1 MSDLMQKLAVSK
13 KIMDKHNGTPRNQ
26 GGGSLPMTENINA
39 TYNVPQDMLQ
49 QQVPQ
54 QQVPQRQ
61 VPQQQVP
68 QQQVPQST
76 NNGGPVTENAIKN
89 SKLPDDIKKLMLEN
103 PIVQPQS
110 NGPALTDD
118 IIQGATRL
126 MNNNT
131 PPQISPLQNEGNNV
145 ISNSSTIPNNG
156 DLKQMIRDVVRD
168 TVRDVVREELKSSG
182 IVTEGNQ
189 KVNETLSLRVGKH
202 VFEGKVLKVKKV
214 KQ

>member
-26 GGGSLPMTENINA
+26 SGGSLPMSENINA

-54 QQVPQRQ
+54 K
-61 VPQQQVP
+61 
-68 QQQVPQST
+68 QVPQST

-131 PPQISPLQNEGNNV
+131 SPQTGPLQNESNTV
-145 ISNSSTIPNNG
+145 TSNSPTIPNNN

-182 IVTEGNQ
+182 MVTEGNQ

>member
-1 MSDLMQKLAVSK
+1 MQKLAVSK

-26 GGGSLPMTENINA
+26 GGASLPMSENINA

-54 QQVPQRQ
+54 QQVPQ
-61 VPQQQVP
+61 
-68 QQQVPQST
+68 QSQPIS
-76 NNGGPVTENAIKN
+76 NGEPVSENAIKN
-89 SKLPDDIKKLMLEN
+89 SKLPDEIKKLMLEN

-110 NGPALTDD
+110 NGPVLTDEL
-118 IIQGATRL
+118 IQGATRL

-131 PPQISPLQNEGNNV
+131 PPQTGPLQNEGNTV

>member
-26 GGGSLPMTENINA
+26 GGGSLPMSENVNA

-54 QQVPQRQ
+54 QQVPQQ
-61 VPQQQVP
+61 
-68 QQQVPQST
+68 PQSI
-76 NNGGPVTENAIKN
+76 NNGAPVTENAIKN
-89 SKLPDDIKKLMLEN
+89 SKLPDEIKRLMLEN
-103 PIVQPQS
+103 PIVQPES

-131 PPQISPLQNEGNNV
+131 VPQTGPLQNESNTV
-145 ISNSSTIPNNG
+145 TTNSSTIPNNN

>member
-26 GGGSLPMTENINA
+26 GGGSLPMSENINA

-49 QQVPQ
+49 Q
-54 QQVPQRQ
+54 Q

>member
-26 GGGSLPMTENINA
+26 SGGSLPMSENINA

-49 QQVPQ
+49 Q
-54 QQVPQRQ
+54 Q

-89 SKLPDDIKKLMLEN
+89 SKLPDDIKRLMLEN

-110 NGPALTDD
+110 NSPALTDD

-131 PPQISPLQNEGNNV
+131 SPQTGPLQNESNTV
-145 ISNSSTIPNNG
+145 TSNSPTIPNNN

-182 IVTEGNQ
+182 MVTEGNQ

>member
-1 MSDLMQKLAVSK
+1 MQKLAVSK

-26 GGGSLPMTENINA
+26 GGGSLPMSENINA

-54 QQVPQRQ
+54 QQ

-110 NGPALTDD
+110 NGPMLTDD
-118 IIQGATRL
+118 LIQGATRL

-131 PPQISPLQNEGNNV
+131 VPQTGPLQNEGNTVTTNH
-145 ISNSSTIPNNG
+145 STIPNNN

-182 IVTEGNQ
+182 IITEGNQ

>member
-26 GGGSLPMTENINA
+26 GGGSLTMTENINA

-49 QQVPQ
+49 Q
-54 QQVPQRQ
+54 Q

-110 NGPALTDD
+110 NGQALTDD

>member
-26 GGGSLPMTENINA
+26 GGGSLPMSENINA

-49 QQVPQ
+49 Q
-54 QQVPQRQ
+54 Q

-131 PPQISPLQNEGNNV
+131 PPQTGPLQNEGNTV

>member
-1 MSDLMQKLAVSK
+1 MQKLAVSK

-26 GGGSLPMTENINA
+26 GGASLPMSENINA

-54 QQVPQRQ
+54 QQVPQQ
-61 VPQQQVP
+61 PQP
-68 QQQVPQST
+68 IS
-76 NNGGPVTENAIKN
+76 NGEPVSENAIKN
-89 SKLPDDIKKLMLEN
+89 SKLPDEIKKLMLEN

-110 NGPALTDD
+110 NGPVLTDEL
-118 IIQGATRL
+118 IQGATRL

-131 PPQISPLQNEGNNV
+131 PPQTGPLQNEGNTV

>member
-26 GGGSLPMTENINA
+26 SGGSLPMSENINA
-39 TYNVPQDMLQ
+39 TYNVPQDML
-49 QQVPQ
+49 
-54 QQVPQRQ
+54 
-61 VPQQQVP
+61 QQQVP

-89 SKLPDDIKKLMLEN
+89 SKLPDDIKRLMLEN

-110 NGPALTDD
+110 NSPALTDD

-131 PPQISPLQNEGNNV
+131 SPQTGPLQNESNTV
-145 ISNSSTIPNNG
+145 TSNSPTIPNNN

-182 IVTEGNQ
+182 MVTEGNQ

-214 KQ
+214 KQDHIK

>member
-1 MSDLMQKLAVSK
+1 MQKLAVSK

-26 GGGSLPMTENINA
+26 GGGSLPMSENINA

-49 QQVPQ
+49 Q
-54 QQVPQRQ
+54 Q

-103 PIVQPQS
+103 PISQPQS

-131 PPQISPLQNEGNNV
+131 SPQTGSLQNESNTV
-145 ISNSSTIPNNG
+145 KPISPSIPNNN

-182 IVTEGNQ
+182 MVTEGNQ